1 MRACLVEENCLY
13 NESPCF
19 EEGVGSGRRWNVGFL
34 HTHYCL
40 YMGPA
45 TPPAS
50 SPSSSTLPENTAEV
64 LV

>member
-1 MRACLVEENCLY
+1 MEENRLY

-19 EEGVGSGRRWNVGFL
+19 EEGVGSVRRSNVGFL

-45 TPPAS
+45 TPPRFFFYQHQQHQHQQQ
-50 SPSSSTLPENTAEV
+50 AEEYN
-64 LV
+64 